1 MFTSGCVCLLRS
13 MNTKMLYYWI
23 LSAYFL
29 LNTNVHEH
37 LFHFCYRY
45 SQKRLV
51 FFSIIL
57 LHLQQPAIPSLPQEG
72 GCIWVFPAVRAHVE
86 FNVLCTDGATELC
99 GRSWD
104 KSSYTQLFGRIHSAS
119 FHSITRG
126 VWVPFCA
133 LQRLVLL
140 FCGITPSPGSLTKTW
155 VKGCLSQAFMLY
167 YHYSYIV

>member
-13 MNTKMLYYWI
+13 MNTKMMYCWI
-23 LSAYFL
+23 HFL

-37 LFHFCYRY
+37 LFHFCSGY

-51 FFSIIL
+51 FFSIVL
-57 LHLQQPAIPSLPQEG
+57 FHLQQPAVPSLPQEG

-99 GRSWD
+99 GKRPD
-104 KSSYTQLFGRIHSAS
+104 KSSYTQLFLRIHPAS
-119 FHSITRG
+119 FHSITRA
-126 VWVPFCA
+126 VWVPFCV

-140 FCGITPSPGSLTKTW
+140 YCGITPSPGSLTKTCTW
-155 VKGCLSQAFMLY
+155 GKGCLSQAFMLY